1 MIAKKRNSA
10 FWLLVAVA
18 GYIVWSAAFVFL
30 YSFQGLA
37 CASGLDNATL
47 FGLNLATAI
56 LLIIWIAHLMAGGAL
71 IAFARRSRGG
81 PIRKSVGADTGRFL
95 TDLTYLLAVAGI
107 VSTFY
112 VGAPVL
118 FLDPCG

>member
-1 MIAKKRNSA
+1 MIVRKRNSA
-10 FWLLVAVA
+10 LWLLLAVA
-18 GYIVWSAAFVFL
+18 GYIIWSAAFVFL
-30 YSFQGLA
+30 YSFQGFA

-56 LLIIWIAHLMAGGAL
+56 LLIIWIAHLVAGGTL
-71 IAFARRSRGG
+71 IAFARRSRSG
-81 PIRKSVGADTGRFL
+81 PTRKSGGGDTAPFL
-95 TDLTYLLAVAGI
+95 ADLTYLLAVAGI

-112 VGAPVL
+112 VGVPVL